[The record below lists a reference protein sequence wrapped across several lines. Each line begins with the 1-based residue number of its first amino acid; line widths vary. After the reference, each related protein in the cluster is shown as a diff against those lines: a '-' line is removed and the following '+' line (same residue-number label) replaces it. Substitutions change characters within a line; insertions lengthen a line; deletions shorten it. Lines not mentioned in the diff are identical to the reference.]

1 MMDLDRPALSRPMT
15 TPTPAEG
22 LSSLAAELAD
32 IRRGYE
38 ARCPGVAD
46 VRYPR
51 DGASTR
57 AGLTPDPE
65 S

>member
-15 TPTPAEG
+15 TPAPAEG

-38 ARCPGVAD
+38 ARCPAPHEDAPRVVAS
-46 VRYPR
+46 PR
-51 DGASTR
+51 PRPIS
-57 AGLTPDPE
+57 
-65 S
+65 

>member
-1 MMDLDRPALSRPMT
+1 MMDLDRLALSRPMT
-15 TPTPAEG
+15 TPAPTEG

-38 ARCPGVAD
+38 ARCPTTDDHHPRED
-46 VRYPR
+46 VRV
-51 DGASTR
+51 R
-57 AGLTPDPE
+57 ALVPDPE